1 VYEFEVSV
9 SSVATLGDQ
18 LDDVLMFQRSGL
30 SSAVGNATE
39 DVRRHATHVT
49 SSDEDEGFAE
59 ATERFTFP
67 RVAARPARAPAG

>member
-1 VYEFEVSV
+1 MYEFEVSV

-18 LDDVLMFQRSGL
+18 LG
-30 SSAVGNATE
+30 